1 MPELRLQTP
10 FQPAGHQPTAIAELS
25 QGLLDGKKHQVLLGI
40 TGSGKTLTVAH
51 VIDLVK
57 RPTLVLA
64 HNKTLAAQLYG
75 EFKKLFPDNSVEF
88 FVSYFDYYQPEAYVP
103 ASDTYIEK
111 DSIINE
117 AIDKLRHHATKALLT
132 RRDVIIVAS
141 VSCIYGLGSPEA
153 YNGMMLRLERGQTIQ
168 RKDILRK
175 LVEIQYTRNELGFSR
190 GTFRARGDVIEIF
203 PADEDDA
210 AIRVE
215 LWGDEVE
222 AISATDPLRGVRT
235 ESLEYTTIFPASHYV
250 TPRDRTKKA
259 LKSIREELTL
269 RLAELNQQGMLLEA
283 QRLEQRA
290 LYDLEVIE
298 ELGYCSGI
306 ENYSR
311 HLTGTAPGVA
321 PPNLLS
327 YFPEDWLLI
336 IDESHVTVPQVGG
349 MYRGDRARKETLV
362 RHGFRLPSALDNRPL
377 RFDEFEKRVSQ
388 AIYVSATPG
397 SYELEKTEGRVVE
410 QLVRPTGLL
419 DPSIEVRP
427 ADTEV
432 DDLLDEI
439 HIVVGEG
446 DRVLVTVLT
455 KRMAQELTN
464 YYEELGVRVRYL
476 HSDIGT
482 LERMDIIRDLRAGEF
497 DVLVGINLL
506 REGLDLPE
514 VALVAILD
522 ADKSGYLR
530 SERSLIQTIGRAARN
545 VKGRC
550 ILYAN
555 EVSRAMR
562 VAIDETE
569 RRRAI
574 QERWNDERDITPRSV
589 VRSVDSP
596 LSAVLG
602 DYVDVPTKEETQQ
615 LAPAEFADLALE
627 DIPKTLRTMR
637 SRMKAHAEKL
647 EFEQAAEL
655 RDQLKALE
663 AWAMKLSGDII

>member
-1 MPELRLQTP
+1 
-10 FQPAGHQPTAIAELS
+10 
-25 QGLLDGKKHQVLLGI
+25 
-40 TGSGKTLTVAH
+40 
-51 VIDLVK
+51 
-57 RPTLVLA
+57 
-64 HNKTLAAQLYG
+64 
-75 EFKKLFPDNSVEF
+75 
-88 FVSYFDYYQPEAYVP
+88 
-103 ASDTYIEK
+103 
-111 DSIINE
+111 
-117 AIDKLRHHATKALLT
+117 
-132 RRDVIIVAS
+132 
-141 VSCIYGLGSPEA
+141 
-153 YNGMMLRLERGQTIQ
+153 
-168 RKDILRK
+168 
-175 LVEIQYTRNELGFSR
+175 
-190 GTFRARGDVIEIF
+190 
-203 PADEDDA
+203 
-210 AIRVE
+210 
-215 LWGDEVE
+215 
-222 AISATDPLRGVRT
+222 
-235 ESLEYTTIFPASHYV
+235 
-250 TPRDRTKKA
+250 
-259 LKSIREELTL
+259 
-269 RLAELNQQGMLLEA
+269 
-283 QRLEQRA
+283 
-290 LYDLEVIE
+290 
-298 ELGYCSGI
+298 
-306 ENYSR
+306 
-311 HLTGTAPGVA
+311 
-321 PPNLLS
+321 
-327 YFPEDWLLI
+327 
-336 IDESHVTVPQVGG
+336 

>member
-1 MPELRLQTP
+1 MPELRLETP

-25 QGLLDGKKHQVLLGI
+25 QGLLEGKKHQVLLGI

-57 RPTLVLA
+57 RPTLVLV

-103 ASDTYIEK
+103 SSDTYIEK

-153 YNGMMLRLERGQTIQ
+153 YNGMMLRLELGQTIRRQ
-168 RKDILRK
+168 DILRK

-203 PADEDDA
+203 PADEDHA

-250 TPRDRTKKA
+250 TPRERAKKA
-259 LKSIREELTL
+259 LKSIREELTQ

-290 LYDLEVIE
+290 LFDLEVIE

-311 HLTGTAPGVA
+311 HLTGAEPGVA

-327 YFPEDWLLI
+327 YFPEDWLLV

-377 RFDEFEKRVSQ
+377 RFDEFEERVNQ
-388 AIYVSATPG
+388 VLYVSATPG
-397 SYELEKTEGRVVE
+397 RYELEKTGGEVVE

-439 HIVVGEG
+439 RIVVDQG

-464 YYEELGVRVRYL
+464 YYEELGIRVRYL
-476 HSDIGT
+476 HSDINT

-545 VKGRC
+545 VNGRC
-550 ILYAN
+550 ILYGN
-555 EVSRAMR
+555 EVSGAMR
-562 VAIDETE
+562 VAIDETS

-574 QERWNDERDITPRSV
+574 QQQWNEERDITPRSV

-602 DYVDVPTKEETQQ
+602 DYVEVPTREETQQ
-615 LAPAEFADLALE
+615 QAPPEFADLALE

-637 SRMKAHAEKL
+637 ARMKAHAEKL
-647 EFEQAAEL
+647 EFEQAADL

-663 AWAMKLSGDII
+663 SWAMKLSGDII